1 MNISYLNNPESLN
14 KSVVSNEI
22 RRRNKREIN
31 SSKKNLKNDY
41 SKISEPL
48 PLRQSPLKV
57 TFNPRFAQTG
67 ADEPYS
73 RPVTSHF
80 GGGEEQQHSYH

>member
-22 RRRNKREIN
+22 RGKKKREIN
-31 SSKKNLKNDY
+31 SSKKNLNNDY
-41 SKISEPL
+41 SKISEPM

-67 ADEPYS
+67 TDEPYS

-80 GGGEEQQHSYH
+80 GGA